1 MSKAKPTPPLA
12 PWQLKSSKVA
22 NPPLPDS
29 PPPDDDCDSPPPP
42 PPQYKVVHHHHWV
55 DVKLRVVVER
65 DWQSESDDSWRWSSW
80 GWHWWQASDW
90 CGSSDATG
98 AWFSEHC
105 QGIGD
110 DDDVAQLPC
119 QWSEVQIDS
128 VATSVAE
135 QDAGWVDHTT
145 AAAEAQQSW
154 QDAGWDPVDHTT
166 AAVAVQSWQDTS
178 WVDYTAFRDCH

>member
-1 MSKAKPTPPLA
+1 MIPSSFAKFVKLVFWHPFLQTIMSIAKPTPPLA

-29 PPPDDDCDSPPPP
+29 PPPDDDCHSPPPP
-42 PPQYKVVHHHHWV
+42 PHHHHWV

-65 DWQSESDDSWRWSSW
+65 DWQSKSDDSWRWSSW

-98 AWFSEHC
+98 ALTMFSEHC
-105 QGIGD
+105 QGIGED
-110 DDDVAQLPC
+110 ADVAQLHC
-119 QWSEVQIDS
+119 QWSEVQTD
-128 VATSVAE
+128 ATSVAE

-145 AAAEAQQSW
+145 AAAEA
-154 QDAGWDPVDHTT
+154 P
-166 AAVAVQSWQDTS
+166 VQSWQDTG
-178 WVDYTAFRDCH
+178 WVDYTAFRACH